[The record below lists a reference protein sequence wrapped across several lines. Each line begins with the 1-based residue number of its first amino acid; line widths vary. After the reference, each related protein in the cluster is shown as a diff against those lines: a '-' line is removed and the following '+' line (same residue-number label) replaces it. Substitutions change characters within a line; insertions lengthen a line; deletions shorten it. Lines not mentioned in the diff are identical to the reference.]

1 MILYFLLVSF
11 FIILTLSSKRMGFI
25 DKVDSRELNN
35 IDSLRGMLALM
46 VVFHHYMFNY
56 FLWRNGN
63 WDVNGYN
70 IFRFIG
76 PLAVYVF
83 FIISGYLFSSIEKQS
98 ITKWIIFY
106 KKRIFRIVPV
116 CLASSIICIF
126 TSYALGNKET
136 FNTLNIAYWLDG
148 GLLNKRPELFE
159 FPNSNLINAGV
170 TWTLHWEWLLY
181 VSLPFISL
189 TLKKE
194 RRLIASVALAGLCV
208 IAYCTIKKYMHDTDL
223 SNIFKYIFCFSCGY
237 ICRFIKS
244 KKLALYLTSKPT
256 ISLTILLS
264 IAIIISG
271 STYGIPTAMVA
282 FVFFY
287 NILNGKSIFGL
298 LEVKGLR
305 RIGVVSYSIYLM
317 HGICWFIGFH
327 LIKNN
332 SDIIK
337 MSTLTFLVIIILS
350 IIISLCIEY
359 PFYNWTKT
367 SKPN

>member
-1 MILYFLLVSF
+1 MEKWQLGCKWTQYIPFYWTTCC
-11 FIILTLSSKRMGFI
+11 IC
-25 DKVDSRELNN
+25 
-35 IDSLRGMLALM
+35 
-46 VVFHHYMFNY
+46 
-56 FLWRNGN
+56 
-63 WDVNGYN
+63 
-70 IFRFIG
+70 
-76 PLAVYVF
+76 F